1 MGEPGYWGS
10 EGYGGAGDFG
20 TSGVSGGFVG
30 DGADGPPGSF
40 ASGAGWGPAGA
51 GEGAA
56 AWGTG
61 TWPESGADWGA
72 EGAPGGGSDR
82 WTGGPGEGRSDWGT
96 GHMPVTGTDSGTGGM
111 PGSGS
116 GWETGGLSGVPS
128 GWVDGAAPDGG
139 RAGARGGGAPG
150 RRSGGGPGGRA
161 ATAGSGP
168 AGRAAHG
175 RTTGGAGG
183 AASGGGAGA
192 LGDLIRRVKG
202 ADGRNGPGD
211 DGRTG
216 GTRDAGGGGG
226 HGPSGALR
234 GKGGPGGLRDMIG
247 GRFTAGGG
255 GLRGDLATEI
265 TASLVVFLVALPLC
279 IGVAVASGVPAE
291 LGIISGVIGGLVV
304 GAVRGSTLQVSG
316 PAAGLAALVAET
328 VAELGVAMLGVIVLF
343 AGLLQ
348 IVLGLVR
355 LGRMF
360 QAISVAVVQG
370 MLAGI
375 GVPLMFS
382 QAYPMADAKAPGT
395 PIENMAGIPGL
406 LAGILTDPQ
415 AMIATLL
422 GVTTV
427 VLSFVWKKVPGP
439 AGRIPAA
446 LVAVG
451 IGIVVAALPGV
462 DVKTLQVGNLLA
474 SVQVPGAEQFAR
486 LTDGAVL
493 TAILTFTVIASAE
506 SLFTAAA
513 VDRMHS
519 GPRTRYNT
527 ELIAQGAGN
536 TVAGL
541 LGALPIT
548 AVVARSSANVQ
559 AGAKTRVS
567 RTLHGLWLLAFA
579 LLLPQVLAL
588 IPISVLAGVLVHSGW
603 KLFGPAEFPKMWRQD
618 RGEFAVMTLT
628 TLVIVA
634 TALLEGVLFGLAA
647 GIVLAALRM
656 SQTVIRQHLEEDTA
670 KVVMAG
676 NATFLRLP
684 QVIEALEAAAASGKP
699 RIRLDL
705 TGVTHLDH
713 ACRNQVEEFTA
724 QQRGLGLRVEL
735 LMPGEAAPAR
745 SPAASAAP
753 AAPASAPLPRRPV
766 APAAQEPPQASPWP
780 SADAEWFY
788 LDTRPL
794 PEERRPGSP
803 LVG

>member
-1 MGEPGYWGS
+1 MSGAHARGRGDRAAPRGTKTVGRTRTRHATSAQYGPHVPGEPYTPDPQHPTNS
-10 EGYGGAGDFG
+10 PHA
-20 TSGVSGGFVG
+20 
-30 DGADGPPGSF
+30 ADKP
-40 ASGAGWGPAGA
+40 
-51 GEGAA
+51 
-56 AWGTG
+56 
-61 TWPESGADWGA
+61 
-72 EGAPGGGSDR
+72 GAPHTPNR
-82 WTGGPGEGRSDWGT
+82 PK
-96 GHMPVTGTDSGTGGM
+96 P
-111 PGSGS
+111 
-116 GWETGGLSGVPS
+116 
-128 GWVDGAAPDGG
+128 
-139 RAGARGGGAPG
+139 
-150 RRSGGGPGGRA
+150 
-161 ATAGSGP
+161 
-168 AGRAAHG
+168 
-175 RTTGGAGG
+175 
-183 AASGGGAGA
+183 
-192 LGDLIRRVKG
+192 
-202 ADGRNGPGD
+202 
-211 DGRTG
+211 
-216 GTRDAGGGGG
+216 
-226 HGPSGALR
+226 
-234 GKGGPGGLRDMIG
+234 
-247 GRFTAGGG
+247 
-255 GLRGDLATEI
+255 DLATEI

-328 VAELGVAMLGVIVLF
+328 VAEHGVAMLGVIVLCS
-343 AGLLQ
+343 GILQ
-348 IVLGLVR
+348 IVLGVVR

-360 QAISVAVVQG
+360 QAISIAVVQG

-375 GVPLMFS
+375 GLPLMFS
-382 QAYPMADAKAPGT
+382 QAYPLADNKAPGT

-406 LAGILTDPQ
+406 LADTAANSQALIAASLGI
-415 AMIATLL
+415 
-422 GVTTV
+422 VTV
-427 VLSFVWKKVPGP
+427 VLSFMWKKVPGP
-439 AGRIPAA
+439 VRKIPAA

-451 IGIVVAALPGV
+451 IGIAVAALPGV

-474 SVQVPGAEQFAR
+474 SVRPPGAEQLAG
-486 LTDGAVL
+486 LADVAIITS
-493 TAILTFTVIASAE
+493 ILTFTVIASAE

-527 ELIAQGAGN
+527 ELVAQGAGN
-536 TVAGL
+536 TIAGI

-559 AGAKTRVS
+559 AGAKTRLS

-603 KLFGPAEFPKMWRQD
+603 KLLAPEEFPKMWRQD

-634 TALLEGVLFGLAA
+634 TALLEGVLVGLAA

-656 SQTVIRQHLEEDTA
+656 SQTVIRQHVEEDTA

-684 QVIEALEAAAASGKP
+684 KVIEALEEAAASGKP

-724 QQRGLGLRVEL
+724 QQRGRGLRVEL
-735 LMPGEAAPAR
+735 LMPGPAKTVSTEAVPSATAGPGGRTTASGAGSGAGADDRARAGIYGGADARAGAFAEDRFWDAPAGTLEAWDDAMPGPTAP
-745 SPAASAAP
+745 SPT
-753 AAPASAPLPRRPV
+753 
-766 APAAQEPPQASPWP
+766 
-780 SADAEWFY
+780 AEWFY
-788 LDTRPL
+788 LDTRPV
-794 PEERRPGSP
+794 PDDYAPRPP

>member
-1 MGEPGYWGS
+1 MSGAHARGRTRAAKGS
-10 EGYGGAGDFG
+10 G
-20 TSGVSGGFVG
+20 TSGSSTSGSSTS
-30 DGADGPPGSF
+30 GSSTSVK
-40 ASGAGWGPAGA
+40 AAPAPRAAGA
-51 GEGAA
+51 K
-56 AWGTG
+56 
-61 TWPESGADWGA
+61 P
-72 EGAPGGGSDR
+72 
-82 WTGGPGEGRSDWGT
+82 
-96 GHMPVTGTDSGTGGM
+96 
-111 PGSGS
+111 
-116 GWETGGLSGVPS
+116 
-128 GWVDGAAPDGG
+128 
-139 RAGARGGGAPG
+139 
-150 RRSGGGPGGRA
+150 
-161 ATAGSGP
+161 
-168 AGRAAHG
+168 
-175 RTTGGAGG
+175 
-183 AASGGGAGA
+183 
-192 LGDLIRRVKG
+192 
-202 ADGRNGPGD
+202 
-211 DGRTG
+211 
-216 GTRDAGGGGG
+216 
-226 HGPSGALR
+226 
-234 GKGGPGGLRDMIG
+234 
-247 GRFTAGGG
+247 
-255 GLRGDLATEI
+255 DLATEI

-328 VAELGVAMLGVIVLF
+328 VLEHGLAMLGVIVLF
-343 AGLLQ
+343 SGILQ
-348 IVLGLVR
+348 IILGVVR

-360 QAISVAVVQG
+360 QAISIAVVQG

-375 GVPLMFS
+375 GLPLMFS

-395 PIENMAGIPGL
+395 PIENMAGIPAL
-406 LAGILTDPQ
+406 FADILTNPQ

-422 GVTTV
+422 GVATI

-439 AGRIPAA
+439 AKRIPAA

-451 IGIVVAALPGV
+451 IGIAVAALPGV

-474 SVQVPGAEQFAR
+474 SVRMPGAEQFAG
-486 LTDGAVL
+486 LADTAVI
-493 TAILTFTVIASAE
+493 TSILTFTVIASAE

-536 TVAGL
+536 TVAGI

-559 AGAKTRVS
+559 AGAKTRIS

-603 KLFGPAEFPKMWRQD
+603 KLFAPEEFPKMWRQD
-618 RGEFAVMTLT
+618 RGEFMVMAVT

-634 TALLEGVLFGLAA
+634 TALLEGVLIGLAA

-656 SQTVIRQHLEEDTA
+656 SQTVIRQHIDDDTA

-684 QVIEALEAAAASGKP
+684 QVIEALESAAASGKP

-735 LMPGEAAPAR
+735 LMPGPAKTEIPVVTAPEPPPAPT
-745 SPAASAAP
+745 SPQP
-753 AAPASAPLPRRPV
+753 PPSAPGP
-766 APAAQEPPQASPWP
+766 
-780 SADAEWFY
+780 DAEWFY

-794 PEERRPGSP
+794 PGGYDEYAQRPP

>member
-1 MGEPGYWGS
+1 MSGLHARGRVPAHSRIPPQPPDPPPAPDARQAYDDFDGFDGFGS
-10 EGYGGAGDFG
+10 VDGFEHHASHAAASHAAD
-20 TSGVSGGFVG
+20 TSGT
-30 DGADGPPGSF
+30 DGSN
-40 ASGAGWGPAGA
+40 
-51 GEGAA
+51 
-56 AWGTG
+56 
-61 TWPESGADWGA
+61 
-72 EGAPGGGSDR
+72 
-82 WTGGPGEGRSDWGT
+82 
-96 GHMPVTGTDSGTGGM
+96 
-111 PGSGS
+111 
-116 GWETGGLSGVPS
+116 
-128 GWVDGAAPDGG
+128 
-139 RAGARGGGAPG
+139 
-150 RRSGGGPGGRA
+150 
-161 ATAGSGP
+161 
-168 AGRAAHG
+168 
-175 RTTGGAGG
+175 
-183 AASGGGAGA
+183 
-192 LGDLIRRVKG
+192 KG
-202 ADGRNGPGD
+202 
-211 DGRTG
+211 
-216 GTRDAGGGGG
+216 
-226 HGPSGALR
+226 
-234 GKGGPGGLRDMIG
+234 GKGGSWPGKSGSWLGKSDKGSKGSQGTKGPR
-247 GRFTAGGG
+247 A
-255 GLRGDLATEI
+255 DLATEI

-304 GAVRGSTLQVSG
+304 GAARGSTLQVSG

-328 VAELGVAMLGVIVLF
+328 VLEYGVAMLGVIVLG
-343 AGLLQ
+343 AGILQ

-355 LGRMF
+355 LGRIF
-360 QAISVAVVQG
+360 QAISLAVVQG

-375 GVPLMFS
+375 GLPLMFS
-382 QAYPMADAKAPGT
+382 QLYPMSDSKAPGT
-395 PIENMAGIPGL
+395 PVENMAGLPGL
-406 LAGILTDPQ
+406 IADTVTNPDALVAAGLGAVT
-415 AMIATLL
+415 IA
-422 GVTTV
+422 
-427 VLSFVWKKVPGP
+427 LSFLWKGMPGPVKKV
-439 AGRIPAA
+439 PAA

-451 IGIVVAALPGV
+451 IGIGVASLPGV

-474 SVQVPGAEQFAR
+474 SVDVPGPKEFAG
-486 LTDGAVL
+486 LADVGII

-519 GPRTRYNT
+519 GPRTRYNP

-559 AGAKTRVS
+559 AGAKTRLS

-603 KLFGPAEFPKMWRQD
+603 KLFAPAEFPKMWRQD

-684 QVIEALEAAAASGKP
+684 QLIEALEAAAEAGRP

-713 ACRNQVEEFTA
+713 ACRSQVEEFVA

-735 LMPGEAAPAR
+735 LMPGPAKPVPVADPALGEQAHPPGTPLPGR
-745 SPAASAAP
+745 PSTSPATGP
-753 AAPASAPLPRRPV
+753 AQGPGPT
-766 APAAQEPPQASPWP
+766 
-780 SADAEWFY
+780 AEWFY
-788 LDTRPL
+788 LDTRPM
-794 PEERRPGSP
+794 PEEYASR
-803 LVG
+803 

>member
-1 MGEPGYWGS
+1 M
-10 EGYGGAGDFG
+10 
-20 TSGVSGGFVG
+20 
-30 DGADGPPGSF
+30 
-40 ASGAGWGPAGA
+40 SGAHARGRTRTKDSARVTGKPPKN
-51 GEGAA
+51 GAA
-56 AWGTG
+56 GGPKPPKAGG
-61 TWPESGADWGA
+61 V
-72 EGAPGGGSDR
+72 GAPGGK
-82 WTGGPGEGRSDWGT
+82 
-96 GHMPVTGTDSGTGGM
+96 V
-111 PGSGS
+111 
-116 GWETGGLSGVPS
+116 
-128 GWVDGAAPDGG
+128 
-139 RAGARGGGAPG
+139 
-150 RRSGGGPGGRA
+150 
-161 ATAGSGP
+161 
-168 AGRAAHG
+168 
-175 RTTGGAGG
+175 
-183 AASGGGAGA
+183 
-192 LGDLIRRVKG
+192 
-202 ADGRNGPGD
+202 
-211 DGRTG
+211 
-216 GTRDAGGGGG
+216 
-226 HGPSGALR
+226 
-234 GKGGPGGLRDMIG
+234 
-247 GRFTAGGG
+247 
-255 GLRGDLATEI
+255 DLANEI

-328 VAELGVAMLGVIVLF
+328 VLEHGVAMLGVIVLF
-343 AGLLQ
+343 SGILQ
-348 IVLGLVR
+348 IVLGVVR

-360 QAISVAVVQG
+360 QAISIAVVQG

-375 GVPLMFS
+375 GLPLMFS
-382 QAYPMADAKAPGT
+382 QAYPMADAKAPGV

-406 LAGILTDPQ
+406 FADILTDPQ

-422 GVTTV
+422 GVATI

-439 AGRIPAA
+439 VKRIPAA

-451 IGIVVAALPGV
+451 IGIAVAALPGV

-474 SVQVPGAEQFAR
+474 SVQVPGAEQFAG
-486 LTDGAVL
+486 LAD
-493 TAILTFTVIASAE
+493 TAIITSVLTFTVIASAE

-536 TVAGL
+536 TIAGV

-559 AGAKTRVS
+559 AGAKTRIS

-603 KLFGPAEFPKMWRQD
+603 KLFAPEEFPKMWRQD
-618 RGEFAVMTLT
+618 RGEFAVMTVT

-634 TALLEGVLFGLAA
+634 TALLEGVLIGLAA

-656 SQTVIRQHLEEDTA
+656 SRTVIRQHVEDDTA

-684 QVIEALEAAAASGKP
+684 QVIDALESAAASGRP

-724 QQRGLGLRVEL
+724 QQRGMGLRVEL
-735 LMPGEAAPAR
+735 LMPGPAKTEVPVAT
-745 SPAASAAP
+745 SPAP
-753 AAPASAPLPRRPV
+753 TPTPASAPGP
-766 APAAQEPPQASPWP
+766 
-780 SADAEWFY
+780 DAEWFY

-794 PEERRPGSP
+794 PGGYDGYDGYDDYAGRPP

>member
-1 MGEPGYWGS
+1 M
-10 EGYGGAGDFG
+10 
-20 TSGVSGGFVG
+20 
-30 DGADGPPGSF
+30 
-40 ASGAGWGPAGA
+40 SGAHA
-51 GEGAA
+51 
-56 AWGTG
+56 
-61 TWPESGADWGA
+61 
-72 EGAPGGGSDR
+72 R
-82 WTGGPGEGRSDWGT
+82 GRT
-96 GHMPVTGTDSGTGGM
+96 RTK
-111 PGSGS
+111 
-116 GWETGGLSGVPS
+116 E
-128 GWVDGAAPDGG
+128 
-139 RAGARGGGAPG
+139 RAGK
-150 RRSGGGPGGRA
+150 
-161 ATAGSGP
+161 
-168 AGRAAHG
+168 
-175 RTTGGAGG
+175 
-183 AASGGGAGA
+183 AGA
-192 LGDLIRRVKG
+192 LKERAGKAG
-202 ADGRNGPGD
+202 APKER
-211 DGRTG
+211 
-216 GTRDAGGGGG
+216 
-226 HGPSGALR
+226 GA
-234 GKGGPGGLRDMIG
+234 KP
-247 GRFTAGGG
+247 
-255 GLRGDLATEI
+255 DLANEI

-328 VAELGVAMLGVIVLF
+328 VLEHGVAMLGVIVLF
-343 AGLLQ
+343 SGILQ
-348 IVLGLVR
+348 VVLGVVR

-360 QAISVAVVQG
+360 QAISLAVVQG

-375 GVPLMFS
+375 GLPLMFS

-406 LAGILTDPQ
+406 FADILTDPQ

-422 GVTTV
+422 GAATI

-439 AGRIPAA
+439 ARKIPAA

-451 IGIVVAALPGV
+451 IGIAVAALPGV
-462 DVKTLQVGNLLA
+462 EVKTLQVGNLLA
-474 SVQVPGAEQFAR
+474 SVQVPGAEQFAG
-486 LTDGAVL
+486 LADAAVL
-493 TAILTFTVIASAE
+493 TSILTFTVIASAE

-536 TVAGL
+536 TVAGI

-559 AGAKTRVS
+559 AGAKTRIS

-603 KLFGPAEFPKMWRQD
+603 KLFAPTEFPKMWRQD
-618 RGEFAVMTLT
+618 RGEFVVMTVT

-634 TALLEGVLFGLAA
+634 TALLEGVLIGLAA

-656 SQTVIRQHLEEDTA
+656 SQTVIRQHIEEDTA

-684 QVIEALEAAAASGKP
+684 QLIEALESAAASGKP

-713 ACRNQVEEFTA
+713 ACRSQVEEFTA

-735 LMPGEAAPAR
+735 LMPGPARTEVPAVTAPAR
-745 SPAASAAP
+745 PTVPAAAAPGPTDAP
-753 AAPASAPLPRRPV
+753 AAAAPERP
-766 APAAQEPPQASPWP
+766 EPGPG
-780 SADAEWFY
+780 AEWFY

-794 PEERRPGSP
+794 PGDFGRGHGDYAQGPP
-803 LVG
+803 LVR

>member
-1 MGEPGYWGS
+1 MSSAKGL
-10 EGYGGAGDFG
+10 GGK
-20 TSGVSGGFVG
+20 
-30 DGADGPPGSF
+30 
-40 ASGAGWGPAGA
+40 
-51 GEGAA
+51 
-56 AWGTG
+56 
-61 TWPESGADWGA
+61 
-72 EGAPGGGSDR
+72 
-82 WTGGPGEGRSDWGT
+82 
-96 GHMPVTGTDSGTGGM
+96 
-111 PGSGS
+111 
-116 GWETGGLSGVPS
+116 
-128 GWVDGAAPDGG
+128 
-139 RAGARGGGAPG
+139 GARGTDLGGEV
-150 RRSGGGPGGRA
+150 PGGK
-161 ATAGSGP
+161 GL
-168 AGRAAHG
+168 
-175 RTTGGAGG
+175 GGK
-183 AASGGGAGA
+183 AGA
-192 LGDLIRRVKG
+192 K
-202 ADGRNGPGD
+202 
-211 DGRTG
+211 
-216 GTRDAGGGGG
+216 
-226 HGPSGALR
+226 
-234 GKGGPGGLRDMIG
+234 
-247 GRFTAGGG
+247 
-255 GLRGDLATEI
+255 GDLATDI
-265 TASLVVFLVALPLC
+265 TASFVVFLVALPLC

-328 VAELGVAMLGVIVLF
+328 VAEVGVAVLGVIVLF
-343 AGLLQ
+343 AGILQ
-348 IVLGLVR
+348 IILGLVR

-382 QAYPMADAKAPGT
+382 QAYPMADAKAPGAAL
-395 PIENMAGIPGL
+395 ENMAGIPGL
-406 LAGILTDPQ
+406 LAGVLTNPQ
-415 AMIATLL
+415 ALIATLL
-422 GVTTV
+422 GVVTI

-439 AGRIPAA
+439 AGKIPAA

-451 IGIVVAALPGV
+451 IGMVVAALPGV
-462 DVKTLQVGNLLA
+462 DVKTLQVGNLLN
-474 SVQVPGAEQFAR
+474 SVQMPGGAQFAA
-486 LTDGAVL
+486 LADGTII

-559 AGAKTRVS
+559 AGAKTRLS
-567 RTLHGLWLLAFA
+567 RTLHGLWLLLFA

-628 TLVIVA
+628 MLVIVA

-656 SQTVIRQHLEEDTA
+656 SQTVIRQHVEQDTA

-684 QVIEALEAAAASGKP
+684 KVIDALEAAAASGKP

-713 ACRNQVEEFTA
+713 ACRQQVEEFTA
-724 QQRGLGLRVEL
+724 QQRGMGLRVEL
-735 LMPGEAAPAR
+735 LMPGEAKRAAAP
-745 SPAASAAP
+745 PSAFEAP
-753 AAPASAPLPRRPV
+753 AAAPLPRRPV
-766 APAAQEPPQASPWP
+766 AAPEAAIAEPPPWP
-780 SADAEWFY
+780 PADAEWFY

-794 PEERRPGSP
+794 PEEHARSP
-803 LVG
+803 FVG

>member
-1 MGEPGYWGS
+1 MSGAHARGR
-10 EGYGGAGDFG
+10 GAGRTKKAAAESAPAPSADKG
-20 TSGVSGGFVG
+20 SKSGSR
-30 DGADGPPGSF
+30 PGSR
-40 ASGAGWGPAGA
+40 P
-51 GEGAA
+51 
-56 AWGTG
+56 
-61 TWPESGADWGA
+61 
-72 EGAPGGGSDR
+72 
-82 WTGGPGEGRSDWGT
+82 
-96 GHMPVTGTDSGTGGM
+96 
-111 PGSGS
+111 
-116 GWETGGLSGVPS
+116 
-128 GWVDGAAPDGG
+128 
-139 RAGARGGGAPG
+139 
-150 RRSGGGPGGRA
+150 
-161 ATAGSGP
+161 
-168 AGRAAHG
+168 
-175 RTTGGAGG
+175 
-183 AASGGGAGA
+183 
-192 LGDLIRRVKG
+192 
-202 ADGRNGPGD
+202 
-211 DGRTG
+211 
-216 GTRDAGGGGG
+216 
-226 HGPSGALR
+226 
-234 GKGGPGGLRDMIG
+234 
-247 GRFTAGGG
+247 
-255 GLRGDLATEI
+255 DLANEI

-328 VAELGVAMLGVIVLF
+328 VLEHGLAMLGVIVLF
-343 AGLLQ
+343 SGILQ
-348 IVLGLVR
+348 IVLGVVR
-355 LGRMF
+355 LGRLF
-360 QAISVAVVQG
+360 QAISLAVVQG

-375 GVPLMFS
+375 GLPLMFS

-395 PIENMAGIPGL
+395 PIENMAGVPGL
-406 LAGILTDPQ
+406 FADILTNPQ

-422 GVTTV
+422 GIATI
-427 VLSFVWKKVPGP
+427 VLSFLWKKVPGP
-439 AGRIPAA
+439 AKRIPAA

-451 IGIVVAALPGV
+451 VGVAVAALPGV

-474 SVQVPGAEQFAR
+474 SVRVPGAGEFAG
-486 LTDGAVL
+486 LADAAVI
-493 TAILTFTVIASAE
+493 TSILTFTVIASAE

-536 TVAGL
+536 TIAGI

-559 AGAKTRVS
+559 AGAKTRIS

-603 KLFGPAEFPKMWRQD
+603 KLFAPEEFPKMWRQD
-618 RGEFAVMTLT
+618 RGEFVVMTVT

-634 TALLEGVLFGLAA
+634 TALLEGVLIGLAA

-656 SQTVIRQHLEEDTA
+656 SQTVIRQHVEDDTA

-684 QVIEALEAAAASGKP
+684 QVIEALESAAASGKP

-713 ACRNQVEEFTA
+713 ACRSQVEEFTA
-724 QQRGLGLRVEL
+724 QQRGTGLRVEL
-735 LMPGEAAPAR
+735 LMPGPAR
-745 SPAASAAP
+745 TQASVVEPIPAPP
-753 AAPASAPLPRRPV
+753 AAPPAAPPV
-766 APAAQEPPQASPWP
+766 APGPG
-780 SADAEWFY
+780 AEWFY

-794 PEERRPGSP
+794 PGGHQDHAESYRTVTSR
-803 LVG
+803 

>member
-1 MGEPGYWGS
+1 M
-10 EGYGGAGDFG
+10 
-20 TSGVSGGFVG
+20 
-30 DGADGPPGSF
+30 
-40 ASGAGWGPAGA
+40 SGAHARGRTRTKGS
-51 GEGAA
+51 AA
-56 AWGTG
+56 K
-61 TWPESGADWGA
+61 
-72 EGAPGGGSDR
+72 
-82 WTGGPGEGRSDWGT
+82 
-96 GHMPVTGTDSGTGGM
+96 
-111 PGSGS
+111 
-116 GWETGGLSGVPS
+116 
-128 GWVDGAAPDGG
+128 DGAAKGG
-139 RAGARGGGAPG
+139 APQGGGAKSPQV
-150 RRSGGGPGGRA
+150 RAGGGKP
-161 ATAGSGP
+161 P
-168 AGRAAHG
+168 K
-175 RTTGGAGG
+175 AGG
-183 AASGGGAGA
+183 AK
-192 LGDLIRRVKG
+192 L
-202 ADGRNGPGD
+202 
-211 DGRTG
+211 
-216 GTRDAGGGGG
+216 
-226 HGPSGALR
+226 
-234 GKGGPGGLRDMIG
+234 
-247 GRFTAGGG
+247 
-255 GLRGDLATEI
+255 DLAGEI

-304 GAVRGSTLQVSG
+304 GVVRGSTLQVSG

-328 VAELGVAMLGVIVLF
+328 VLEHGVAMLGVIVLF
-343 AGLLQ
+343 SGILQ
-348 IVLGLVR
+348 IVLGVVR
-355 LGRMF
+355 LGRLF
-360 QAISVAVVQG
+360 QAISIAVVQG

-375 GVPLMFS
+375 GLPLMFS

-395 PIENMAGIPGL
+395 PIENMAGIPDL
-406 LAGILTDPQ
+406 LADILTDRQ

-422 GVTTV
+422 GIATIG
-427 VLSFVWKKVPGP
+427 LSFLWKKVPGP
-439 AGRIPAA
+439 AKRVPAA

-451 IGIVVAALPGV
+451 IGIAVAALPGV

-474 SVQVPGAEQFAR
+474 SVRVPGAEQFAG
-486 LTDGAVL
+486 LAD
-493 TAILTFTVIASAE
+493 TAIITSILTFTVIASAE

-536 TVAGL
+536 TVAGV

-559 AGAKTRVS
+559 AGAKTRIS

-603 KLFGPAEFPKMWRQD
+603 KLFAPEEFPKMWRQD
-618 RGEFAVMTLT
+618 RGEFVVMTVT

-634 TALLEGVLFGLAA
+634 TALLEGVLIGLAA

-656 SQTVIRQHLEEDTA
+656 SQTVIRQHIDDDTA

-684 QVIEALEAAAASGKP
+684 QVIEALESAAASGKP

-735 LMPGEAAPAR
+735 LMPGPAKTEVTEAR
-745 SPAASAAP
+745 EVTEVPAATAP
-753 AAPASAPLPRRPV
+753 EPTATAESAPLPGPG
-766 APAAQEPPQASPWP
+766 
-780 SADAEWFY
+780 AEWFY

-794 PEERRPGSP
+794 SDEYGRGYDDYAQRPP